1 MMSIS
6 INFSMNDLKLENNYT
21 TALMNSYTRKRDE
34 KHTIKHINIVS
45 TPLSLIN
52 STIEISKNSS
62 ELT

>member
-1 MMSIS
+1 
-6 INFSMNDLKLENNYT
+6 MNDLKLENNYT

-52 STIEISKNSS
+52 STIETSKNSS